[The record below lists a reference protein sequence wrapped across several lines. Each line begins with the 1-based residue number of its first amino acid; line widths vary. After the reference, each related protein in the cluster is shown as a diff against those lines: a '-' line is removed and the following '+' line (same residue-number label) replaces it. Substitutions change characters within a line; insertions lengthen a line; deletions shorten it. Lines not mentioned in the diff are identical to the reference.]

1 MKTLI
6 AAAVV
11 GTALISPA
19 FAQFYGPPPG
29 FAQSYGTDG
38 GRMNIAPRAN
48 AHAAPDRMQLNAH
61 HSRHRDRGRY
71 GHVGARPSW
80 RS

>member
-11 GTALISPA
+11 GTTFTSPA

-38 GRMNIAPRAN
+38 GVGRA
-48 AHAAPDRMQLNAH
+48 AARSGLKRSA
-61 HSRHRDRGRY
+61 
-71 GHVGARPSW
+71 W
-80 RS
+80 RRR